1 MKLKDLAKSLNNEY
15 SSLQKWSFKY
25 GFKSLNNSKIIELD
39 SQQIEIL
46 TETARIFRE
55 HRAKGKRIS
64 FDEAKKIEIES
75 LKNEILELRKDLENL
90 RNKRFLGF
98 KVNK

>member
-15 SSLQKWSFKY
+15 SSIQKWSFKY

-55 HRAKGKRIS
+55 PWFEPCLIVRKTYTILFLLDYCNRIVFCIS
-64 FDEAKKIEIES
+64 F
-75 LKNEILELRKDLENL
+75 
-90 RNKRFLGF
+90 
-98 KVNK
+98 